1 MSFQTNKKYI
11 LLIAFTMLLMDNVL
25 AQRWK
30 MRRYELGAGIGVTQ
44 VFGDIGGTI
53 DQKNWFGLKDIK
65 IDETRLAFP
74 VSVRYRLLP
83 LYSLKINGTLAF
95 GHGDD
100 NNSRNNR
107 GRSYKTMLTELS
119 AQGEYYFLAEE
130 RRYKSAAMFNKRGM
144 LNNYMSFA
152 GYGFVGI
159 GGVYSRARV
168 TYNGYDPGPYD
179 RVKNNNIGVVI
190 PFGIGLKYILSDR
203 LLINAELGYRLSLTD
218 YIEGFSQIQDS
229 KHKDVYYFLQV
240 GVGYKLNTT
249 SKGIPNFLIGDKSSK
264 GRPEKNAGIKKPRSK
279 KAAIK

>member
-1 MSFQTNKKYI
+1 MFIHTNIKYI
-11 LLIAFTMLLMDNVL
+11 AIIAFVVLMVEPSM

-30 MRRYELGAGIGVTQ
+30 MRRYEVGAGIGVTQ
-44 VFGDIGGTI
+44 VFGDIGGTL

-74 VSVRYRLLP
+74 VNVRYRLLP

-100 NNSRNNR
+100 ADSRNNR
-107 GRSYKTMLTELS
+107 GRAYRTMLAEFS

-144 LNNYMSFA
+144 VNNYMSFA
-152 GYGFVGI
+152 GYGFVGL
-159 GGVYSRARV
+159 GGVYSRATV

-179 RVKNNNIGVVI
+179 RVKNNNIGVI
-190 PFGIGLKYILSDR
+190 MPFGIGFKYIISDR
-203 LLINAELGYRLSLTD
+203 LLINAELGYRYSFTD

-240 GVGYKLNTT
+240 GVGYKINTN
-249 SKGIPNFLIGDKSSK
+249 SRGIPKFLSGDNKGKGRSHKSS
-264 GRPEKNAGIKKPRSK
+264 GIKKPRSR
-279 KAAIK
+279 KAAIR